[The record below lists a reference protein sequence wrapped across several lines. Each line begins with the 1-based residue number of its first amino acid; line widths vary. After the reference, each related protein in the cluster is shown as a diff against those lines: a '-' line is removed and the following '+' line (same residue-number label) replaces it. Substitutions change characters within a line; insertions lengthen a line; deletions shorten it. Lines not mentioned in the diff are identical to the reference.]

1 MEELDIKEF
10 LAYLKRFLWA
20 LIILPVVALGVVAYY
35 DTKIKTPLY
44 QSSSQVALLQS
55 DSSSAA
61 ATLSE
66 INANQKLTSTYSV
79 IAKSK
84 AILEQVIKDLELDMT
99 PEELAKSIKVTTITD
114 TTILK
119 ISVTNKDAELSAKI
133 ANAVADVFTNKS
145 DLIKTLDNVAILETA
160 EVPSKPSNNTL
171 VRDMA
176 LAAVISVVA
185 VTGVAFVIFYF
196 DDSVKY
202 SDTLEE
208 TIKLPIVG
216 KIIKSDIKLKD
227 DVSEILV
234 KKYPK
239 SIVSEAIRSLRT
251 NLQFTSIDKKIKT
264 IHITS
269 SVASEGKSFVS
280 ANLATAFA
288 QAGEKVLLV
297 DCDLRK
303 GRQHRIFGRPNTIGL
318 TNLLADYIKNRN
330 MYIQNTGIKNLS
342 LLTRGTMVPN
352 PAELLS
358 SEKNKELIEALKK
371 DFDLVIFDSAPC
383 GAVAD
388 PIIMSTL
395 TDETIIVA
403 RNGKTPR
410 QALMSTK
417 DALEKVDA
425 KIAGVVLNDID
436 RKVSHY
442 YNYYGS
448 YYSDDSKHKN
458 K

>member
-10 LAYLKRFLWA
+10 LSYLKKFLWA
-20 LIILPVVALGVVAYY
+20 LITLPIIAVSAVAYY
-35 DTKIKTPLY
+35 DTNIKTPLY
-44 QSSSQVALLQS
+44 ESSSQVALLQS

-84 AILEQVIKDLELDMT
+84 TVLEQVIFDLGLDTT
-99 PEELAKSIKVTTITD
+99 PDVLAKSVKVSTISD

-119 ISVTNKDAELSAKI
+119 ITVSDKDPELASRI
-133 ANAVADVFTNKS
+133 ANSIADVFTNKT
-145 DLIKTLDNVAILETA
+145 DIIKTLDNVAILETA
-160 EVPSKPSNNTL
+160 EVAQKPSNNTTL
-171 VRDMA
+171 RDIA
-176 LAAVISVVA
+176 IAAVLSIAAVA
-185 VTGVAFVIFYF
+185 GVAFVIFYF
-196 DDSVKY
+196 DDSIKY

-208 TIKLPIVG
+208 SIKLPIVG
-216 KIIKSDIKLKD
+216 KIIKSDVKLKED
-227 DVSEILV
+227 TSEVLV
-234 KKYPK
+234 KKFPK
-239 SIVSEAIRSLRT
+239 SIVSESIRSLRT
-251 NLQFTSIDKKIKT
+251 NLQFTSIDKKVKT
-264 IHITS
+264 IQVTS
-269 SVASEGKSFVS
+269 SVASEGKSFVA
-280 ANLATAFA
+280 ANLAAAFA

-303 GRQHRIFGRPNTIGL
+303 GRQHRIFKRPNTIGL
-318 TNLLADYIKNRN
+318 TNLLADYLKNRN
-330 MYIQNTGIKNLS
+330 LYIQATGIKNLS
-342 LLTRGTMVPN
+342 LLTRGTLVPN

-358 SEKNKELIEALKK
+358 SDKHKDLIEALKK
-371 DFDLVIFDSAPC
+371 DYDLIIFDSAPC

-403 RNGKTPR
+403 RNGKTPH

-417 DALEKVDA
+417 DALEKVGA
-425 KIAGVVLNDID
+425 KIAGVVVNDID
-436 RKVSHY
+436 RKVNHY
-442 YNYYGS
+442 YSYYGG
-448 YYSDDSKHKN
+448 YYDENHK

>member
-1 MEELDIKEF
+1 MEELDIKDF
-10 LAYLKRFLWA
+10 LAYLKKYLWA
-20 LIILPVVALGVVAYY
+20 LVVLPIIAIIAVVYY
-35 DTKIKTPLY
+35 DTSIKTPLY
-44 QSSSQVALLQS
+44 ESSSQVALLQS

-84 AILEQVIKDLELDMT
+84 AVLEQVVFDLGLNVT
-99 PEELAKSIKVTTITD
+99 PNELAKSIKVTTLSD

-119 ISVTNKDAELSAKI
+119 ITVTNKNAELAAKI
-133 ANAVADVFTNKS
+133 ANSVADVFTNKT

-160 EVPSKPSNNTL
+160 EVSSKPSNNTTT
-171 VRDMA
+171 RD
-176 LAAVISVVA
+176 AVIAAILSVLLVA
-185 VTGVAFVIFYF
+185 GIAFVIFYF

-202 SDTLEE
+202 SDSLEE
-208 TIKLPIVG
+208 IIKLPVIG

-227 DVSEILV
+227 DNTEILV

-239 SIVSEAIRSLRT
+239 SVVSESIRSLRT
-251 NLQFTSIDKKIKT
+251 NIQFTSIDKKIKT
-264 IHITS
+264 IQVTS

-280 ANLATAFA
+280 ANLAAAFA
-288 QAGEKVLLV
+288 QAGEKILLV

-303 GRQHRIFGRPNTIGL
+303 GRQHRIFKKPNTIGL
-318 TNLLADYIKNRN
+318 TNLLADYVKNRN
-330 MYIQNTGIKNLS
+330 LYIQNTSVSNLY
-342 LLTRGTMVPN
+342 LLTRGTLIPN

-358 SEKNKELIEALKK
+358 SDKFKELIAALKK
-371 DFDLVIFDSAPC
+371 DFDLIIFDSAPC

-388 PIIMSTL
+388 PLIMSNL

-403 RNGKTPR
+403 RDGKTPR
-410 QALMSTK
+410 QALMFTK

-436 RKVSHY
+436 RKVNHY
-442 YNYYGS
+442 YSYYGG
-448 YYSDDSKHKN
+448 YYDDNHHN
-458 K
+458 KK